1 MTERG
6 SCKKLERAVVR
17 MKLRPWLFLAV
28 SILIIAGALAL
39 SHVAEIIRE
48 RRDELIREL
57 DTITRLFDSEREQKS
72 ELEQRNQ
79 ELEEA
84 LINLNHRTCRIVAGA
99 DPGAAPLSRGG
110 HERLTAI
117 TMPLDMP
124 SGFTAERL
132 ERAFAGTALAGIGE
146 ALVQAERGTGTNA
159 LILAGIIIHESGWG
173 TSRLAREK
181 CNMAGLGAYDGSEYS
196 SGITF
201 DSRAGSIMFLARL
214 LATHYAPGGKHFGG
228 SHDLAGIGAR
238 YATDPAWAQK
248 VAGCVRV
255 IVGRVTS

>member
-1 MTERG
+1 
-6 SCKKLERAVVR
+6 
-17 MKLRPWLFLAV
+17 MKLRPWFFLAV
-28 SILIIAGALAL
+28 SILVIAGALAL

-57 DTITRLFDSEREQKS
+57 DTIVRLLDVEREQKN

-79 ELEEA
+79 ELEEV
-84 LINLNHRTCRIVAGA
+84 LINLNRTCRIVAGA

-146 ALVQAERGTGTNA
+146 ALVEAERETGINA
-159 LILAGIIIHESGWG
+159 LVLAGIIAHETGWG
-173 TSRLAREK
+173 TSRLARDK
-181 CNMAGLGAYDGSEYS
+181 HNLAGLGAYDGQEYS
-196 SGITF
+196 AGITF
-201 DSRAGSIMFLARL
+201 DSRAGSIMFLAQL
-214 LATHYAPGGKHFGG
+214 LATHYAPSGKHYGG
-228 SHDLAGIGAR
+228 SHDLSGIGVN
-238 YATDPAWAQK
+238 YASDPAWAEK
-248 VAGCVRV
+248 VAGCMKV
-255 IVGRVTS
+255 IMEAGK

>member
-1 MTERG
+1 
-6 SCKKLERAVVR
+6 
-17 MKLRPWLFLAV
+17 MKVKPWFFLTV
-28 SILIIAGALAL
+28 SVLIVAGALAV
-39 SHVAEIIRE
+39 STVSQARQDEIAE
-48 RRDELIREL
+48 L
-57 DTITRLFDSEREQKS
+57 ERESDQQLQQLREAHEQLDEAMEKMA
-72 ELEQRNQ
+72 ELEDMLLNLRRM
-79 ELEEA
+79 EA
-84 LINLNHRTCRIVAGA
+84 LVTGQT
-99 DPGAAPLSRGG
+99 APSRGG
-110 HERLTAI
+110 RLTLL
-117 TMPLDMP
+117 TMPLDTP
-124 SGFTAERL
+124 SGYTAARF
-132 ERAFAGTALAGIGE
+132 ERAFSGTALAGIGE

-201 DSRAGSIMFLARL
+201 DSRAESVMFLARL
-214 LATHYAPGGKHFGG
+214 LATHYAPGGKYFGG